1 MAKRKRTTKPVY
13 QQITS
18 KLAQLTCNELDELIE
33 VATVLRET
41 MDKTP
46 EEKDE
51 EFVEQHKE
59 VLKLSGAEQV
69 RRPKRGHVEEKMING
84 CGPYL
89 YLRHWRGGKLRST
102 YLGKGRVE
110 EG

>member
-18 KLAQLTCNELDELIE
+18 KLGQLTRDELDELIE

-46 EEKDE
+46 EEKHE
-51 EFVEQHKE
+51 EFLKVAGEE
-59 VLKLSGAEQV
+59 VREGRK
-69 RRPKRGHVEEKMING
+69 PKRGHVEEKMING

-102 YLGKGRVE
+102 YLGKGRAE